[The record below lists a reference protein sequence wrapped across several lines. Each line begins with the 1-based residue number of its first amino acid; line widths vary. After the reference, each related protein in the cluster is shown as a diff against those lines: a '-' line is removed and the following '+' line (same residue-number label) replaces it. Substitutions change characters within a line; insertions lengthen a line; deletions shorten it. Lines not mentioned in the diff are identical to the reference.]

1 MKFLIVVW
9 AIIIALLGIFGT
21 IHANDTNKN
30 GTYKINWRM
39 LLMFIM
45 FPLTPVVA
53 HFCGLI

>member
-1 MKFLIVVW
+1 MKFLVIIW
-9 AIIIALLGIFGT
+9 AIIIALLGFFGT
-21 IHANDTNKN
+21 IHANDTDKN

-39 LLMFIM
+39 ILMFIM

>member
-1 MKFLIVVW
+1 MKFLVVIW
-9 AIIIALLGIFGT
+9 TIIIALLGVFGT
-21 IHANDTNKN
+21 IHADDTDKN
-30 GTYKINWRM
+30 GTYKVNWRM

>member
-1 MKFLIVVW
+1 MKFLVVVW

-21 IHANDTNKN
+21 IHANDTDKN

>member
-9 AIIIALLGIFGT
+9 TIIIALLGIFDT
-21 IHANDTNKN
+21 IHADDTDKN

-45 FPLTPVVA
+45 FPLTPIVA

>member
-1 MKFLIVVW
+1 MKFLVVVW

-21 IHANDTNKN
+21 IHADDTNKN

>member
-21 IHANDTNKN
+21 IHADDTDKN
-30 GTYKINWRM
+30 GTYKVNWRM
-39 LLMFIM
+39 ILMFVM

>member
-9 AIIIALLGIFGT
+9 AVIIALLGIFGT
-21 IHANDTNKN
+21 IHADDTDKN
-30 GTYKINWRM
+30 GTYKVNWRM
-39 LLMFIM
+39 ILMFVM